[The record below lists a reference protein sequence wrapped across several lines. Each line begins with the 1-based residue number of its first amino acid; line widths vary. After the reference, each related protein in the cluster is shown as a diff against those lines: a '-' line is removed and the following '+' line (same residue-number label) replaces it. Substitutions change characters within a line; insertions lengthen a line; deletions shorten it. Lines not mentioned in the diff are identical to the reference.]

1 MARQLRLDLSR
12 APSYRREDFV
22 VSPANAEAAAAIDAW
37 PAWRSGALVLCGPEA
52 SGKTH
57 LASAWAHRAKAL
69 TLKPPVDL
77 ATLGDHP
84 LLIEDADA
92 WPDAE
97 ALFHLLNMAAA
108 GHSLLLTSRRRPT
121 AWKTPLADLRS
132 RLNALPVVEI
142 AEPDDELLE
151 GLMLKLFRER
161 HIRPAED
168 VTPYLV
174 RRMERSAPAARA
186 LVDKIDEA
194 SSAESRAVTRVLVRQ
209 ILEIQAETPDL
220 FE

>member
-22 VSPANAEAAAAIDAW
+22 VSPANAQAVAAIDAW
-37 PAWRSGALVLCGPEA
+37 PEWPNGGLALCGPEA

-57 LASAWAHRAKAL
+57 LASAWARKSGAL
-69 TLKPPVDL
+69 VLHQAVDL
-77 ATLGDHP
+77 EAARDRP
-84 LLIEDADA
+84 ILIEEADA
-92 WPDAE
+92 WPDPE
-97 ALFHLLNMAAA
+97 SLFHLLNMAAA
-108 GHSLLLTSRRRPT
+108 GQSLLLTSRLRPT
-121 AWKTPLADLRS
+121 AWKTDLPDLRS

-142 AEPDDELLE
+142 TEPDDALLQ

-161 HIRPAED
+161 HIRPADD
-168 VTPYLV
+168 VAPYLL

-186 LVDKIDEA
+186 LVDRIDEA
-194 SSAESRAVTRVLVRQ
+194 ASAEGRAITRVLVRQ
-209 ILEIQAETPDL
+209 ILEIEAETPDL